1 MNKTPVWKG
10 LRGTIVPRSCAGIM
24 GIVNLTP
31 MADVTTA
38 LKMAWPTQDSFFS
51 TGPISLI
58 WAGNPP
64 VPDPPRSILPRKPA
78 GSCPSLTDSRP

>member
-31 MADVTTA
+31 
-38 LKMAWPTQDSFFS
+38 DSFYDGGRHNS
-51 TGPISLI
+51 PEDGLAYARQLLLDGADIVDLGGESSRP
-58 WAGNPP
+58 
-64 VPDPPRSILPRKPA
+64 ILPRKPA